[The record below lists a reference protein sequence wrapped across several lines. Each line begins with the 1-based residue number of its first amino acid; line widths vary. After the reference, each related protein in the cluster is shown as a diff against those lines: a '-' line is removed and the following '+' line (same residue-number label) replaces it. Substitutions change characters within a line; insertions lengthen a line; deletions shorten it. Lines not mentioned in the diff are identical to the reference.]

1 VTSSTAGST
10 STALARAGLIV
21 SGAFLVSR
29 VLGWVRVVVIVN
41 GGLPDA
47 DLDDFFQ
54 AFRLPDLVF
63 QLVAAGAL
71 SSAVI
76 PIVSALLTTGEP
88 SRAWRVVST
97 IANLMLAGLL
107 VLAVVV
113 LVAAPV
119 IIPLITPGFSQP
131 QWDRIVDLTRIMIL
145 GPIFLA
151 LGSLVTSVLNAQGR
165 FAASAIAPIVYNLAI
180 IGAAVVLVPSLGVT
194 GLAIGV
200 VAGSIAHF
208 AIQLAPLRALGFRYD
223 LDIDLADPEA
233 RKALKLMAPRALGLG
248 AGQITFLV
256 VTGLASTLGT
266 GAVTAFNVAFTLLQ
280 IPIGVIGVPLGVVVL
295 PSLSREA
302 VSGNLHEF
310 AALMS
315 RAIRLIVFVMVPIT
329 AIAIVLRTEVVD
341 LLFGYGKLN
350 RATLDSTAA
359 AFATFLLGL
368 TAHALIAVL
377 ARAFYARQDTRTP
390 VAAAILAVVVNSTL
404 ATILVGPLGL
414 AGLALAIAIA
424 AWLETA
430 VLVVLLKRSLPEL
443 TLSPIA
449 ELAVR
454 STVIAI
460 GGGLVAA
467 GVAAGL
473 SLVTGPDLGRVQL
486 FIRIA
491 IVGFVW
497 LLTSAAIAA
506 VLRVGELTAMIA
518 LMRDLVRRPRGA

>member
-1 VTSSTAGST
+1 MTSSR
-10 STALARAGLIV
+10 ALARAGLIV

-41 GGLPDA
+41 GGLPGAELDA
-47 DLDDFFQ
+47 FFA

-76 PIVSALLTTGEP
+76 PIVSALLATDDTA
-88 SRAWRVVST
+88 RALRVVST
-97 IANLMLAGLL
+97 IANLMLVALL

-113 LVAAPV
+113 LVAAPA
-119 IIPLITPGFSQP
+119 IIPAITPGFTAD
-131 QWDRIVDLTRIMIL
+131 QWSRTVDLTRIMIV

-180 IGAAVVLVPSLGVT
+180 IGAALLLVPTMGVT
-194 GLAIGV
+194 GLALGV
-200 VAGSIAHF
+200 VAGSIVHLAV
-208 AIQLAPLRALGFRYD
+208 QLPPLRALGFRYD
-223 LDIDLADPEA
+223 RQIDLADPEA
-233 RKALKLMAPRALGLG
+233 TKALRLMAPRALGLG
-248 AGQITFLV
+248 AGQITFVV

-295 PSLSREA
+295 PSLSRDA
-302 VSGNLHEF
+302 AIGRLAEF

-329 AIAIVLRTEVVD
+329 AIAIVLRSEIVR
-341 LLFGYGKLN
+341 LLFGDG
-350 RATLDSTAA
+350 TLDGPTLESTAA
-359 AFATFLLGL
+359 TLATFLLGL
-368 TAHALIAVL
+368 TAHALIAIL

-404 ATILVGPLGL
+404 ATVLAGPLRLPGLGL
-414 AGLALAIAIA
+414 AIAVA
-424 AWLETA
+424 AWLEA
-430 VLVVLLKRSLPEL
+430 GVLFVLLKRSLPEL
-443 TLSPIA
+443 AVRPIA
-449 ELAVR
+449 DLAVR
-454 STVIAI
+454 SIVVAV

-467 GVAAGL
+467 GVAGGL
-473 SLVTGPDLGRVQL
+473 ALAVGTEASRLALLV
-486 FIRIA
+486 RIVV
-491 IVGFVW
+491 IGFVW
-497 LLTSAAIAA
+497 LVTSAAIAA
-506 VLRVGELTAMIA
+506 VLRIGELPAMIG
-518 LMRDLVRRPRGA
+518 LMLDLVRRPRGA